1 MDAKSKLKELLKKYQ
16 QQVQFEDLELI
27 SPNQLGIDQDSPFH
41 MACFRGDID
50 DVNIMIA
57 AGADLNLYGDIG
69 DTPLHYAVRME
80 REVVVEALLVAGA
93 APDMKNDYD
102 ETPLD
107 IAKNT
112 GNQKI
117 ISLLMS
123 KKQKTGSKTGSVR

>member
-27 SPNQLGIDQDSPFH
+27 SPDQLGIDQDSPFH

-69 DTPLHYAVRME
+69 DTPLHYAVRKE
-80 REVVVEALLVAGA
+80 REAVVEALLAAGA
-93 APDMKNDYD
+93 VPDLKNDYD

-123 KKQKTGSKTGSVR
+123 KKYGGRS

>member
-69 DTPLHYAVRME
+69 DTPLHYAVRMQ
-80 REVVVEALLVAGA
+80 REVVVEALLAAGA
-93 APDMKNDYD
+93 VPDLKNDYGD
-102 ETPLD
+102 TPLD
-107 IAKNT
+107 IAKIE

-117 ISLLMS
+117 ISLLS
-123 KKQKTGSKTGSVR
+123 AKKYGTSPRSSG